1 MIIPFQSLPSETLNA
16 IIEAFVL
23 TEGTEYGL
31 QEASLTDKIAQV
43 KQQLV
48 QKKAVLVYSELHQT
62 VNILPAEQFAQ
73 NQFIDEQSDKS
84 QN

>member
-31 QEASLTDKIAQV
+31 QEASLSEKITQV

-62 VNILPAEQFAQ
+62 VNILPAEQFLQ
-73 NQFIDEQSDKS
+73 NQFIDQ
-84 QN
+84 

>member
-1 MIIPFQSLPSETLNA
+1 MIIPFQSLPPETLNA

-31 QEASLTDKIAQV
+31 QDASLDDKIAQV

-48 QKKAVLVYSELHQT
+48 QKKAVVVYSELHET
-62 VNILPAEQFAQ
+62 VNILSAEQFSE
-73 NQFIDEQSDKS
+73 NQFIDE
-84 QN
+84 